1 MASFYLKIM
10 SKETRLFWTLTISTI
25 AWIILMRP
33 FTPTNIVE
41 FEFAKTMEHAQLI
54 ISSWGAEGV
63 AKAQLSIYLDFV
75 FLILYSW
82 AISLGCKVVIG
93 SIRFDWLRKIGEY
106 LSSII
111 WFAGSCDL
119 VENVAMLITLSG
131 MNEFSVAAAY
141 YFAMFKFAI
150 VLVCLLFII
159 VTPVVKIVAN
169 RK

>member
-1 MASFYLKIM
+1 M
-10 SKETRLFWTLTISTI
+10 SKETRLFWILTISTI

-33 FTPTNIVE
+33 FTPGNIVE
-41 FEFAKTMEHAQLI
+41 FEFAKTMDHAQLI
-54 ISSWGAEGV
+54 ISNWGAEGV
-63 AKAQLSIYLDFV
+63 AKAQMSIYLDFI

-82 AISLGCKVVIG
+82 TISLGCKVVIA
-93 SIRFDWLRKIGEY
+93 STSFDWLRKMGEY
-106 LSSII
+106 LSMII

-119 VENVAMLITLSG
+119 VENFAMLITLSG

-159 VTPVVKIVAN
+159 ITPIIKLVVK
-169 RK
+169 RKS